1 MPNARHWD
9 DVPARLSTGVPQA
22 EAHAARSPPKHWKRG
37 VGRCNYAARGGSG
50 ISTLGRRAGSLRL
63 QQGTVILWCCVKR
76 KLSSGS
82 VDLAGE
88 CSVQVCGL
96 RGFGRVFSSYG
107 YITGIR
113 SCLGVPCRRMCSKR
127 RPDCWRLLA
136 RAAGQSQPARRTRPS
151 NARSRDRCLA

>member
-9 DVPARLSTGVPQA
+9 DVPARLSTGAPQA

-37 VGRCNYAARGGSG
+37 VGRCNYAALGGLG
-50 ISTLGRRAGSLRL
+50 ISTTRRRTGSLRQ
-63 QQGTVILWCCVKR
+63 QQGTQILWCCVKR

-96 RGFGRVFSSYG
+96 RGFGRVFYSYG
-107 YITGIR
+107 YISGIR
-113 SCLGVPCRRMCSKR
+113 SCLGEPCCRMCSR
-127 RPDCWRLLA
+127 RRRDCRRFLA
-136 RAAGQSQPARRTRPS
+136 RAAGQSQPARRARPS
-151 NARSRDRCLA
+151 DARSRNRCLA